1 MFRAERLNKSFGS
14 LQVTHEVSLNLPRG
28 RRHGLIGPNGAG
40 KTTLFNLL
48 TGELKADSGRVF
60 IEDRDIS
67 DASVDARA
75 RYGLGRSFQKNNLFA
90 ELTVRD
96 NLVLAALLQQRVA
109 HNGWRDLARFKSVQE
124 AAEQGA
130 GLLGLQDELDTA
142 VQHLSY
148 GTQRQLEIGLA
159 LALRP
164 KVLMLDEP
172 TSGMSPEETHA
183 MQNLIAGLPQE
194 LTVLIIEHDMDVI
207 FELAE
212 RVTVL
217 DYGSVLLEGSPA
229 EIRNSE
235 EVRRKYFGSA

>member
-14 LQVTHEVSLNLPRG
+14 LQVTHEVSLDLPRG

-96 NLVLAALLQQRVA
+96 NLVLTALLQQRVA
-109 HNGWRDLARFKSVQE
+109 HNGWRDIARFKRVQE
-124 AAEQGA
+124 AAEHGA
-130 GLLGLQDELDTA
+130 SLLGLQDDLDTA

-172 TSGMSPEETHA
+172 TSGMSPEETRS
-183 MQNLIAGLPQE
+183 MQNLIAGLPAE

-217 DYGSVLLEGSPA
+217 DYGSVLLEGSPE
-229 EIRNSE
+229 EIRSSD